1 MAAVDRELTELQLAR
16 PEFVVKG
23 HSRVWRISS
32 SSPPTPEANRTSA
45 SSAPR
50 PDTPVEGEGDNMEV
64 SEREERPSG
73 ATTPSTYAD
82 VSRPATREKDPGNAL
97 SREIEGKELPPFS
110 LEGKELPPFSPPL
123 DQFPGA
129 LQRALADEP
138 PPPPAPAPTTTNPV
152 G

>member
-1 MAAVDRELTELQLAR
+1 
-16 PEFVVKG
+16 
-23 HSRVWRISS
+23 
-32 SSPPTPEANRTSA
+32 
-45 SSAPR
+45 
-50 PDTPVEGEGDNMEV
+50 MEV

-82 VSRPATREKDPGNAL
+82 VSRPATREK
-97 SREIEGKELPPFS
+97 
-110 LEGKELPPFSPPL
+110 EGKELPPFSPPL

-138 PPPPAPAPTTTNPV
+138 PPPPAPAPTTTTTV

>member
-1 MAAVDRELTELQLAR
+1 
-16 PEFVVKG
+16 
-23 HSRVWRISS
+23 
-32 SSPPTPEANRTSA
+32 
-45 SSAPR
+45 
-50 PDTPVEGEGDNMEV
+50 MEV

-82 VSRPATREKDPGNAL
+82 GSRPATREKDPGNAL
-97 SREIEGKELPPFS
+97 SREI
-110 LEGKELPPFSPPL
+110 EGKELPPFSPPL

-138 PPPPAPAPTTTNPV
+138 PPPPAPAPTTTTTV

>member
-1 MAAVDRELTELQLAR
+1 
-16 PEFVVKG
+16 
-23 HSRVWRISS
+23 
-32 SSPPTPEANRTSA
+32 
-45 SSAPR
+45 
-50 PDTPVEGEGDNMEV
+50 MEV

-97 SREIEGKELPPFS
+97 SREIEGKELP
-110 LEGKELPPFSPPL
+110 KELPPFSPPL

-129 LQRALADEP
+129 LQRALTDEP
-138 PPPPAPAPTTTNPV
+138 PPPPAPAPTTTTTV

>member
-1 MAAVDRELTELQLAR
+1 
-16 PEFVVKG
+16 
-23 HSRVWRISS
+23 
-32 SSPPTPEANRTSA
+32 
-45 SSAPR
+45 
-50 PDTPVEGEGDNMEV
+50 MEV

-82 VSRPATREKDPGNAL
+82 GSRPATREKDPGNAL

-110 LEGKELPPFSPPL
+110 PEIEGKELPPFSPPL
-123 DQFPGA
+123 DHFPGA

-138 PPPPAPAPTTTNPV
+138 PPPPAPAPTTTTTV

>member
-1 MAAVDRELTELQLAR
+1 
-16 PEFVVKG
+16 
-23 HSRVWRISS
+23 
-32 SSPPTPEANRTSA
+32 
-45 SSAPR
+45 
-50 PDTPVEGEGDNMEV
+50 MEV

-97 SREIEGKELPPFS
+97 SREIEGEELPPFS

-123 DQFPGA
+123 DELGA

-138 PPPPAPAPTTTNPV
+138 PPPPAPAPTTTTTV

>member
-1 MAAVDRELTELQLAR
+1 
-16 PEFVVKG
+16 
-23 HSRVWRISS
+23 
-32 SSPPTPEANRTSA
+32 
-45 SSAPR
+45 
-50 PDTPVEGEGDNMEV
+50 MEV

-82 VSRPATREKDPGNAL
+82 GSRPATREKDPGNAL
-97 SREIEGKELPPFS
+97 SREIEDPGNALSREIEGKELP
-110 LEGKELPPFSPPL
+110 KELPPFSPPL

-138 PPPPAPAPTTTNPV
+138 PPPPAPAPTTTTTV

>member
-1 MAAVDRELTELQLAR
+1 
-16 PEFVVKG
+16 
-23 HSRVWRISS
+23 
-32 SSPPTPEANRTSA
+32 
-45 SSAPR
+45 
-50 PDTPVEGEGDNMEV
+50 MEV

-82 VSRPATREKDPGNAL
+82 GSRPATREKDPGNAL
-97 SREIEGKELPPFS
+97 SREIEGKELPP
-110 LEGKELPPFSPPL
+110 LSPPL
-123 DQFPGA
+123 DHFPGA

>member
-1 MAAVDRELTELQLAR
+1 
-16 PEFVVKG
+16 
-23 HSRVWRISS
+23 
-32 SSPPTPEANRTSA
+32 
-45 SSAPR
+45 
-50 PDTPVEGEGDNMEV
+50 MEV

-97 SREIEGKELPPFS
+97 SREIEGKELP
-110 LEGKELPPFSPPL
+110 KELPPFSPPL
-123 DQFPGA
+123 DELGA

-138 PPPPAPAPTTTNPV
+138 PPPPAPAPTTTTTV

>member
-1 MAAVDRELTELQLAR
+1 MAAVNRELTELQLAR
-16 PEFVVKG
+16 PEFVIKG

-50 PDTPVEGEGDNMEV
+50 PDTPVEGDNMEV

-110 LEGKELPPFSPPL
+110 PPL

-138 PPPPAPAPTTTNPV
+138 PPPPAPAPTTTTTV

>member
-1 MAAVDRELTELQLAR
+1 
-16 PEFVVKG
+16 
-23 HSRVWRISS
+23 
-32 SSPPTPEANRTSA
+32 
-45 SSAPR
+45 
-50 PDTPVEGEGDNMEV
+50 MEV
-64 SEREERPSG
+64 SEREERPSV

-110 LEGKELPPFSPPL
+110 PPL
-123 DQFPGA
+123 DHFPGA

-138 PPPPAPAPTTTNPV
+138 PPPPAPAPTTTTTV

>member
-1 MAAVDRELTELQLAR
+1 MAAVNRELTELQLAR

-73 ATTPSTYAD
+73 ATTPSTRRR
-82 VSRPATREKDPGNAL
+82 SRAT
-97 SREIEGKELPPFS
+97 SRLRVLG
-110 LEGKELPPFSPPL
+110 
-123 DQFPGA
+123 
-129 LQRALADEP
+129 
-138 PPPPAPAPTTTNPV
+138 
-152 G
+152 

>member
-1 MAAVDRELTELQLAR
+1 
-16 PEFVVKG
+16 
-23 HSRVWRISS
+23 
-32 SSPPTPEANRTSA
+32 
-45 SSAPR
+45 
-50 PDTPVEGEGDNMEV
+50 MEV

-110 LEGKELPPFSPPL
+110 PPL
-123 DQFPGA
+123 DHFPG
-129 LQRALADEP
+129 LSLADEP
-138 PPPPAPAPTTTNPV
+138 PPPPAPAPTTTTTV

>member
-1 MAAVDRELTELQLAR
+1 
-16 PEFVVKG
+16 
-23 HSRVWRISS
+23 
-32 SSPPTPEANRTSA
+32 
-45 SSAPR
+45 
-50 PDTPVEGEGDNMEV
+50 MEV

-110 LEGKELPPFSPPL
+110 PEGKELPPFSPPL
-123 DQFPGA
+123 DQFPKA
-129 LQRALADEP
+129 LHRARADEP
-138 PPPPAPAPTTTNPV
+138 PPPPAPAPTTTTTV

>member
-1 MAAVDRELTELQLAR
+1 MAAVNRELSELQVNR
-16 PEFVVKG
+16 PEFVIKG

-32 SSPPTPEANRTSA
+32 SSPSTPEANRTSA

-50 PDTPVEGEGDNMEV
+50 PDTPVEGDNMEV

-97 SREIEGKELPPFS
+97 SREIEGKELPPF
-110 LEGKELPPFSPPL
+110 EGKELPPFSPPL

-138 PPPPAPAPTTTNPV
+138 PPPPAPAPTTTTTV

>member
-1 MAAVDRELTELQLAR
+1 
-16 PEFVVKG
+16 
-23 HSRVWRISS
+23 
-32 SSPPTPEANRTSA
+32 
-45 SSAPR
+45 
-50 PDTPVEGEGDNMEV
+50 MEV

-110 LEGKELPPFSPPL
+110 PPL
-123 DQFPGA
+123 DHFPSA
-129 LQRALADEP
+129 LHRALADEP
-138 PPPPAPAPTTTNPV
+138 PPPPAPAPTTTTTV